1 MKVGF
6 RTGMLA
12 ALSAVAVAGCALTGD
27 VAKCGEGA
35 SFAAFDAK
43 ASEGASLTVC
53 FFGGSLTWSANATE
67 PNVTGFRGLM
77 AKYLMERYPKAH
89 FTFVDAAIGGTGS
102 SLGMFRLERDVM
114 SKRPDLVFL
123 DFSCN
128 DGGENTKLPNT
139 CCYEYLLREMIGRGV
154 AVQQMFFTFRDWSL
168 PGKNPSDVHP
178 RRDVYWQLAKAYG
191 TPVGDVYATD
201 LWKRLNSG
209 EVSVK
214 TVWPIDGG
222 HPDDIG
228 YRMFA
233 DAGIAG
239 YEKAVREGA
248 TCRVPAKPVFGT
260 VRDVRRQNP
269 AYGVLPEGWARR
281 LTYRTSLW
289 YDGLSSRWMEDVAA
303 FSGDRRSPLQVEANG
318 NFVGVFGEADEK
330 ALTADILA
338 DGKKVAS
345 FNAYHNAGPGRLFI
359 WRFHLMD
366 GWAAGKTSARRFAV
380 DPIPS
385 GDAKGE
391 FRIGSVCTATIVPNA
406 DAVCKDAKPATDDAL
421 RKLDRGRGKE

>member
-1 MKVGF
+1 
-6 RTGMLA
+6 MLA

-43 ASEGASLTVC
+43 AREGASLTVC

-269 AYGVLPEGWARR
+269 AYGALPEGWARR

-366 GWAAGKTSARRFAV
+366 GWAAGKTAARRFAV

>member
-269 AYGVLPEGWARR
+269 AYGALPEGWARR

-366 GWAAGKTSARRFAV
+366 GWAAGKTAARRFAV

>member
-366 GWAAGKTSARRFAV
+366 GWAAGKTAARRFAV

>member
-43 ASEGASLTVC
+43 AREGASLTVC

-269 AYGVLPEGWARR
+269 AYGALPEGWARR

-366 GWAAGKTSARRFAV
+366 GWAAGKTAARRFAV

>member
-1 MKVGF
+1 MEMK
-6 RTGMLA
+6 MLA
-12 ALSAVAVAGCALTGD
+12 TTVLTAVAVAGCAWMKSAESCGD
-27 VAKCGEGA
+27 GAEA

-43 ASEGASLTVC
+43 ARDGARLTVC

-77 AKYLMERYPKAH
+77 AKYLTERYPNAH

-114 SKRPDLVFL
+114 SKKPDLVFL

-154 AVQQMFFTFRDWSL
+154 AVQQMFFTFREWSM
-168 PGKNPSDVHP
+168 PGKRPSDVHP
-178 RRDVYWQLAKAYG
+178 RRDVYRQLAKAYG
-191 TPVGDVYATD
+191 TPVGDVYGTE
-201 LWKRLNSG
+201 LWKRLNAG

-239 YEKAVREGA
+239 FEKAVKEGA
-248 TCRVPAKPVFGT
+248 VCRVPSQPVFGT
-260 VRDVRRQNP
+260 VRDVQRLNP
-269 AYGVLPEGWARR
+269 AYGVLPDCWSRR

-289 YDGLSSRWMEDVAA
+289 YDGLSSRWMDDVAV
-303 FSGDRRSPLQVEANG
+303 FSGERRSSLEVAAKG
-318 NFVGVFGEADEK
+318 NFFGVFGEADDK
-330 ALTADILA
+330 ALTADVSA
-338 DGKKVAS
+338 DGRKIAS
-345 FNAYHNAGPGRLFI
+345 FNAYHNAGIGRLFI

-366 GWAAGKTSARRFAV
+366 DWADGRSIERKFAV

-385 GDAKGE
+385 GNAKGE
-391 FRIGSVCTATIVPNA
+391 FRIGSICTATIVPNA
-406 DAVCKDAKPATDDAL
+406 DIVRSDVSPASDEAL

>member
-43 ASEGASLTVC
+43 AREGASLTVC

-366 GWAAGKTSARRFAV
+366 GWAAGKTAARRFAV